1 MAYPLRSGSPT
12 LLPQFDIPTLLNG
25 TTTLTTPANVVTLEP
40 RANATA
46 TATIGGTV
54 TTGSTVSLVVTQG
67 QLPGGAVTY
76 AYHVVS
82 GDTLATIAEGLASLI
97 AADPIAQAFGIYA
110 TTNEAVL
117 TVNWPGPAGNFA
129 VLTGSASAGETVT
142 TSPANGVMSGGTGPI
157 IPTQNFEVQWTGST
171 LVFWQGMPR
180 QVDYQL
186 LSTMIAQG
194 LGNFV

>member
-1 MAYPLRSGSPT
+1 MVYPLRSGLPT

-25 TTTLTTPANVVTLEP
+25 TVTLTPPAELVVLEP

-54 TTGSTVSLVVTQG
+54 TAGTTVSLVLTQN
-67 QLPGGAVTY
+67 QLPNGAVTY
-76 AYHVVS
+76 TYDVLS
-82 GDTLATIAEGLASLI
+82 GDTLASIAEGLASLV
-97 AADPIAQAFGIYA
+97 AADPVAQSFGIYA
-110 TTNEAVL
+110 TTDEAVL

-129 VLTGSASAGETVT
+129 VLTGSASADETVT
-142 TSPANGVMSGGTGPI
+142 TNPANGVLSGGTGPI
-157 IPTQNFEVQWTGST
+157 IPTQNFEVQWAGST
-171 LVFWQGMPR
+171 LVFWQGMPQ
-180 QVDYQL
+180 QVSHQI